1 MAQTSSASAPAA
13 RQGKNFEALLLR
25 AKLRLLRMHYES
37 GVGHIGGN
45 LSAIDAMLCLH
56 HRVMTPDDVFVLSKG
71 HAAGALY
78 VTLWTTGQLS
88 DSDLVQFHGER
99 TKLAGHP
106 APGWLPGIPVATG
119 SLGHGLPMASGIGL
133 AKRFQREDG
142 RVYCLTSDAE
152 WQEGSTWEALIFANH
167 HRLAN
172 LTVLID
178 ANGLQGFGTTR
189 EVASMEGIR
198 DRIEAFGVLAEE
210 LDGHDTEALTRCLQ
224 NGPSCLRAIILNTI
238 KGKGVSFME
247 NRMEWHYL
255 PLTDEL
261 YAQAVRELEGG

>member
-1 MAQTSSASAPAA
+1 MSQTSSPSAPAA

-119 SLGHGLPMASGIGL
+119 SLGHGLPMACGIAL
-133 AKRFQREDG
+133 A
-142 RVYCLTSDAE
+142 
-152 WQEGSTWEALIFANH
+152 
-167 HRLAN
+167 
-172 LTVLID
+172 
-178 ANGLQGFGTTR
+178 
-189 EVASMEGIR
+189 
-198 DRIEAFGVLAEE
+198 
-210 LDGHDTEALTRCLQ
+210 
-224 NGPSCLRAIILNTI
+224 
-238 KGKGVSFME
+238 
-247 NRMEWHYL
+247 
-255 PLTDEL
+255 
-261 YAQAVRELEGG
+261 